1 MLLYFVRM
9 NMKKF
14 YYHFLF
20 VRAHN
25 LLASLVVTVVK
36 DEHCRSEKSF
46 NVNNDEFVNKQ
57 KLTKTNEC

>member
-1 MLLYFVRM
+1 MAY
-9 NMKKF
+9 
-14 YYHFLF
+14 